1 METGTGLSGADLAA
15 DTGPIE
21 RQLRNL
27 QGLADGFGRAMT
39 QAFRRSVVDG
49 KRLEDVLRSLALGLS
64 KRALGAALA
73 PLERGLS
80 NVVSGALGGNGRGPV
95 FATGGV
101 IGRRITPFAAG
112 GVVAAPTYFPMRGG
126 VGLMGEAGPEAILPL
141 ARGADGRLGV
151 RAGGGGAGGPS
162 IVFNVTARDAE
173 SFRRSEAELTAMLAR
188 AVARGQRGL

>member
-1 METGTGLSGADLAA
+1 METETGSLGGDLTAE
-15 DTGPIE
+15 TGPIE
-21 RQLRNL
+21 RELRNL

-39 QAFRRSVVDG
+39 NAFRRSAVDG

-64 KRALGAALA
+64 NRALGAALA

-80 NVVSGALGGNGRGPV
+80 GAISGVLGG
-95 FATGGV
+95 
-101 IGRRITPFAAG
+101 IGRRVTPFAAG

-151 RAGGGGAGGPS
+151 RAGGGRAAGPT

-188 AVARGQRGL
+188 AVFRGQRGL

>member
-1 METGTGLSGADLAA
+1 METGTGSPGPDLAA

-21 RQLRNL
+21 RELRHL

-39 QAFRRSVVDG
+39 NAFRRSVVDG

-64 KRALGAALA
+64 NRALSAALA

-80 NVVSGALGGNGRGPV
+80 GAVSGVLGG
-95 FATGGV
+95 F
-101 IGRRITPFAAG
+101 GRRVTPFAAG

-126 VGLMGEAGPEAILPL
+126 MGLMGEAGPEAILPL

-151 RAGGGGAGGPS
+151 RAGGGAAGPS
-162 IVFNVTARDAE
+162 IVFNVTTRDAE